1 MKNLIAIILTSV
13 LLVFQANAQEGKVI
27 TVNIHAVSLEGNL
40 VGDSPNRNV
49 SIYLPPGYDKDM
61 DKRYPVLYLLHG
73 FSGNKTG
80 GNNWE
85 WAFNASDI
93 NEIITSG
100 TVNPMIIV
108 MPDAC
113 NQFGGSMYTNSI
125 TTGFW
130 EDFITYDLPDFV
142 DTNYRSIPRRESRGI
157 AGHSMGGYG
166 AIKIAMKHPDI
177 FGSVYGTSACCMDQN
192 PGNFGANRVI
202 DAMAVRSLDDIPE
215 ASFGSKTYLASA
227 AAFSPNPDK
236 PPFYADFPF
245 KITDG
250 SLTMNENVRAMWL
263 ANYPSWM
270 ADQYVTN
277 LQRLHGISFDAGN
290 RDIPGL
296 LESNQYFS
304 RILNRLNVQNKFEVF
319 DGGHG
324 DKVGERIKTKIL
336 PFFSEQ
342 LTNDN

>member
-1 MKNLIAIILTSV
+1 MKNLFVYILT
-13 LLVFQANAQEGKVI
+13 LIILVFQANAQEGKVI
-27 TVNIHAVSLEGNL
+27 TVNIHAVSLAGNL
-40 VGDSPNRNV
+40 VGDSPDRNV
-49 SIYLPPGYDKDM
+49 SIYLPPGYDKDL
-61 DKRYPVLYLLHG
+61 DKRYPVIYLLHG

-80 GNNWE
+80 ANNWE
-85 WAFNASDI
+85 WAFNAADV
-93 NEIITSG
+93 NKIITSG
-100 TVNPMIIV
+100 TVRPMIIV

-130 EDFITYDLPDFV
+130 EDFITYDLTDFV
-142 DTNYRSIPRRESRGI
+142 DSNYRSIPNRESRGI

-166 AIKIAMKHPDI
+166 AIKIAMKHPDV
-177 FGSVYGTSACCMDQN
+177 FRSVYGTSSCCMDQN
-192 PGNFGANRVI
+192 PGNFSTHRVTE
-202 DAMAVRSLDDIPE
+202 AMSVQSLKDIND
-215 ASFGSKTYLASA
+215 ASFGSKTFLASG
-227 AAFSPNPDK
+227 AAFSPNPDN

-250 SLTMNENVRAMWL
+250 PPSIVENVKARWL

-290 RDIPGL
+290 KDIPGL
-296 LESNQYFS
+296 LESNQNFS
-304 RILNRLNVQNKFEVF
+304 EILNRLNVQNKFEVF
-319 DGGHG
+319 EGGHG

-336 PFFSEQ
+336 PFFSEE